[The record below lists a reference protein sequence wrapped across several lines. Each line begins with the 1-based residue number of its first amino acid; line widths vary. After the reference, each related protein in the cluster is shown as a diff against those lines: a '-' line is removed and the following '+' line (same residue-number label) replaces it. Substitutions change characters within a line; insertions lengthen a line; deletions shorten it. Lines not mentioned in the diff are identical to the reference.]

1 MTGKA
6 PAKQGTRSMRVCLT
20 GGAGYIGSHIL
31 VGLLGDGHDVL
42 VVDNFAN
49 SSPTSLQHVRNLT
62 GRSFEVLKE
71 NICNQPAL
79 TKSFSTFRPEI
90 VIHCAGLK
98 AVGESQEQP
107 LRYYRTNVEGSIS
120 LLEAMDEAGCQRI
133 IFSSSA
139 TVYGTPHYLPYDE
152 AHPIAPVNVYGRT
165 KAIIEDL
172 ISDWAATDPAR
183 SAALLRYFN
192 PVGAHESGEIGE
204 DPKGI
209 PNNLVPYIADVATG
223 RRAALSVFG
232 DDYDTRDGTGV
243 RDYLHVTDLADGH
256 IAAMV
261 YLDAH
266 QGVEVFNLGTGTG
279 CSVLEVV
286 AAFRRASNQSIPYEI
301 NPRRD
306 GDIAEFF
313 ANPTKANNLLEWK
326 ATRTLDAMCADVWRW
341 RSRYPRGFDG

>member
-1 MTGKA
+1 
-6 PAKQGTRSMRVCLT
+6 MRVCLT

-31 VGLLGDGHDVL
+31 VGLLDDGHDML
-42 VVDNFAN
+42 VVDNFEN
-49 SSPTSLQHVRNLT
+49 SSPTCLQHVRQLT
-62 GRSFEVLKE
+62 CRQFDVLE
-71 NICNQPAL
+71 EDICNRPTLSASL
-79 TKSFSTFRPEI
+79 SAFRPDI
-90 VIHCAGLK
+90 TIHCAGLK

-139 TVYGTPHYLPYDE
+139 TVYGTPRYLPYDE
-152 AHPIAPVNVYGRT
+152 AHPLAPVNVYGRT
-165 KAIIEDL
+165 KAMIED
-172 ISDWAATDPAR
+172 IITDWAATDPGR

-223 RRAALSVFG
+223 TRPELAIFG

-243 RDYLHVTDLADGH
+243 RDYIHITDLADGH
-256 IAAMV
+256 IAAMA
-261 YLDAH
+261 YLERH
-266 QGVEVFNLGTGTG
+266 QGVEVFNLGTGEG
-279 CSVLEVV
+279 SSVLEVV
-286 AAFRRASNQSIPYEI
+286 AAFRRASNRPVPYEI
-301 NPRRD
+301 KPRRD
-306 GDIAEFF
+306 GDISESF
-313 ANPTKANNLLEWK
+313 ANPAKANERLGWR
-326 ATRTLDAMCADVWRW
+326 ASRTLDAMCADVWCW